1 MEAHNRPDLSFST
14 TLDIYSQRRNAPPV
28 SRRLGTAYVCFK
40 IILLLA
46 NLVFLIF
53 ACALIGLGSY
63 ALNSSANSIAGQT
76 LPAGLVAMGV
86 FILIL
91 SAIGA
96 ISAWKESVVGLGFV
110 STVWEIEHVPAAD
123 WTEAL
128 GNSLLIVGWCL
139 VICFAILFC
148 SVFGL
153 LASDYHHFVL
163 SRRCDRGAKGQSGG
177 LHRRSMVP
185 RAGGRQEWHPTGTGM
200 LWTQILER
208 QRRVALSCRGRHA

>member
-14 TLDIYSQRRNAPPV
+14 TLDIYSQRQNAPPV

-86 FILIL
+86 FILLL
-91 SAIGA
+91 SAVGA

-110 STVWEIEHVPAAD
+110 SLLWNSKCTSEPAEPD
-123 WTEAL
+123 AL
-128 GNSLLIVGWCL
+128 GNSLLIVVAVCMRVFSIWPS
-139 VICFAILFC
+139 CF
-148 SVFGL
+148 
-153 LASDYHHFVL
+153 
-163 SRRCDRGAKGQSGG
+163 
-177 LHRRSMVP
+177 
-185 RAGGRQEWHPTGTGM
+185 
-200 LWTQILER
+200 
-208 QRRVALSCRGRHA
+208 